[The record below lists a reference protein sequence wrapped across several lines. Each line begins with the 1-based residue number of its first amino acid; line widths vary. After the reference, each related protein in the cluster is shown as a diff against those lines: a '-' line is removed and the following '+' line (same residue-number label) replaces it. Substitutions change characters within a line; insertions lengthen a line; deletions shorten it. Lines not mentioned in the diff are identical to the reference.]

1 MIRRTYMELKQ
12 LKFYLT
18 CVECGSLGKAA
29 EKLYTT
35 QPNVSKVIHALED
48 ELGGEL
54 FERTPKGMILTSF
67 GKTIYEYAKTCVQSA
82 DALQNIGKYQQ
93 TDTFSVSTYRSNTL
107 AKLLAQQYRCDPS
120 VVIEHQQGTVDEI
133 LDRVER
139 GISEIGILYIAR
151 RQYKAFLNVLHH
163 KKLEFHLLDYRDTCV
178 YAGPNSPIYDRSS
191 VTFEELPQMKFIR
204 NLNDTFSIQNG
215 LEHIELGV
223 VSPQQLH
230 TVGHLTGTPITVVL
244 PEDVPQAKMLGV
256 EKMGGTVIPA
266 PRDYNKRMAV
276 AYEQVEKN
284 GYTMVHAYENYGV
297 MAGQGTIGLEIL
309 EDLEDVDTV
318 IVPVSGGGMMSGI
331 ATAIK
336 SLKPEVKVIGAQA
349 SNSDGYA
356 ASWRAG
362 KWATIVTQAT
372 LADGLTCEEP
382 SEPNYSIMKKYVD
395 DFVTADEDSIRT
407 AVKLIASE
415 AKLMAEPSA
424 CVGVGAVL
432 SGSYKPQPNEK
443 ICFVLS
449 GGNWDVNMIGKIL
462 NDEPVS
468 GVM

>member
-1 MIRRTYMELKQ
+1 MELKQ

-139 GISEIGILYIAR
+139 GISEIGILYIAK

-178 YAGPNSPIYDRSS
+178 YAGSNSPIYDRSS

-230 TVGHLTGTPITVVL
+230 TVVRTNSEHFSAAMLAETEVMDIGIYLDYPNDAS
-244 PEDVPQAKMLGV
+244 EDDLIRAIYIEGENTRAALGV
-256 EKMGGTVIPA
+256 VVQNGHMLTPYARKFLNRLSEMFMMRTWNDTIP
-266 PRDYNKRMAV
+266 
-276 AYEQVEKN
+276 E
-284 GYTMVHAYENYGV
+284 
-297 MAGQGTIGLEIL
+297 
-309 EDLEDVDTV
+309 
-318 IVPVSGGGMMSGI
+318 
-331 ATAIK
+331 
-336 SLKPEVKVIGAQA
+336 
-349 SNSDGYA
+349 
-356 ASWRAG
+356 
-362 KWATIVTQAT
+362 
-372 LADGLTCEEP
+372 
-382 SEPNYSIMKKYVD
+382 
-395 DFVTADEDSIRT
+395 
-407 AVKLIASE
+407 
-415 AKLMAEPSA
+415 
-424 CVGVGAVL
+424 
-432 SGSYKPQPNEK
+432 
-443 ICFVLS
+443 
-449 GGNWDVNMIGKIL
+449 
-462 NDEPVS
+462 
-468 GVM
+468 